1 MSTYLLLF
9 PRVLTR
15 IIRIQKTFITSEID
29 IDITDTGFSDAN
41 LLEQSSQVE
50 AIDAWEAEQSM
61 EVEPYSYGEVI
72 DMYMSET
79 EFLAEGQL
87 SVYSEEAID
96 ELETALSL
104 EEGPPRGVEPSFHEE
119 AIDTSAPSVNPT
131 PHNDDQNHHNNGQN
145 HTGLLSSSLF
155 KF

>member
-1 MSTYLLLF
+1 M
-9 PRVLTR
+9 V
-15 IIRIQKTFITSEID
+15 QKTFITSEID

-41 LLEQSSQVE
+41 LLEQSSQAE

-87 SVYSEEAID
+87 SVYSEEAIN

-104 EEGPPRGVEPSFHEE
+104 EEGPPRGTEPSFREE

-131 PHNDDQNHHNNGQN
+131 SHNDDQNHHNNDQN
-145 HTGLLSSSLF
+145 YTGLLSSSLF
-155 KF
+155 KL

>member
-1 MSTYLLLF
+1 M
-9 PRVLTR
+9 V
-15 IIRIQKTFITSEID
+15 QKTFIISEID

-41 LLEQSSQVE
+41 LLEQSSQAE
-50 AIDAWEAEQSM
+50 AIDTWEAEQSM

-87 SVYSEEAID
+87 SEGQLSVYSEEAIN

-104 EEGPPRGVEPSFHEE
+104 EEGPPQGAEPSFHEE
-119 AIDTSAPSVNPT
+119 PIDTSAPSNPT
-131 PHNDDQNHHNNGQN
+131 PHNDDQNHHNNDQN
-145 HTGLLSSSLF
+145 HTASGLLSSSLF
-155 KF
+155 KL

>member
-1 MSTYLLLF
+1 M
-9 PRVLTR
+9 V
-15 IIRIQKTFITSEID
+15 QKTFITSEID
-29 IDITDTGFSDAN
+29 IDIIDTGFSDAN
-41 LLEQSSQVE
+41 LLEQSSQAEAIDEAE

-87 SVYSEEAID
+87 SVYSEEAIN

-104 EEGPPRGVEPSFHEE
+104 EEGPPRGTEPSLREE

-131 PHNDDQNHHNNGQN
+131 SHNDDQNHHNNDQN

-155 KF
+155 KL

>member
-1 MSTYLLLF
+1 M
-9 PRVLTR
+9 V
-15 IIRIQKTFITSEID
+15 QKTFITSEID
-29 IDITDTGFSDAN
+29 IDITDTGFN
-41 LLEQSSQVE
+41 LLEQSSQAE

-72 DMYMSET
+72 DMYMSV
-79 EFLAEGQL
+79 LAEGQL
-87 SVYSEEAID
+87 SVYSEEAIN

-104 EEGPPRGVEPSFHEE
+104 EEGPPRGTEPSFREE

-131 PHNDDQNHHNNGQN
+131 SHNDDQNHHNNDQN

-155 KF
+155 KL